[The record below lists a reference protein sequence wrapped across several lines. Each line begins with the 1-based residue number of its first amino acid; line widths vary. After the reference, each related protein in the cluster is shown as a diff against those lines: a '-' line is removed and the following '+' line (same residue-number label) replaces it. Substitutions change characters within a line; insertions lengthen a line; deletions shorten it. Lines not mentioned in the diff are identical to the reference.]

1 MDKNKRLYDLDKRKV
16 TVCMIVDMVL
26 LLFPVIIFAV
36 VWGILEAQYLAIEDK
51 SSVDVN
57 PHFFGAAILLPF
69 VPISLGAPLTLLY
82 RKLWKQP
89 ISFRKLFMIVLIPFL
104 PGFILFL
111 ALLVFLP
118 VFGLIPL
125 PVFFAF
131 FLISLLAI
139 LRSEKEKFLE

>member
-1 MDKNKRLYDLDKRKV
+1 MDKNKRLYDLDKGKV
-16 TVCMIVDMVL
+16 TVCMIVDMVIFL
-26 LLFPVIIFAV
+26 VPVIIFAV

-51 SSVDVN
+51 SSVDLG
-57 PHFFGAAILLPF
+57 PHFFAAGVLFLF

-89 ISFRKLFMIVLIPFL
+89 ISFRKLFMIVLVPFL
-104 PGFILFL
+104 PGFILFGV
-111 ALLVFLP
+111 LLVFLP
-118 VFGLIPL
+118 VFGLIPFS
-125 PVFFAF
+125 VFFAF

>member
-1 MDKNKRLYDLDKRKV
+1 MDASKRLYDLDERKV
-16 TVCMIVDMVL
+16 TVCMIVDI
-26 LLFPVIIFAV
+26 IIFLLPAIV
-36 VWGILEAQYLAIEDK
+36 FAIIWGTLELQYLAIEDK

-57 PHFFGAAILLPF
+57 PHFFAAGVLFLF

-89 ISFRKLFMIVLIPFL
+89 ISFRKLFMIVLVPFL
-104 PGFILFL
+104 PGFILFGV
-111 ALLVFLP
+111 LLVLLP
-118 VFGLIPL
+118 VFGLFPL
-125 PVFFAF
+125 SVFFAF

>member
-1 MDKNKRLYDLDKRKV
+1 MDKNKRLYDLDKGKV
-16 TVCMIVDMVL
+16 TVCMIVDMVIFL
-26 LLFPVIIFAV
+26 VPVIIFAV

-51 SSVDVN
+51 SSVDLG
-57 PHFFGAAILLPF
+57 PHFFAAGVLFLF

-89 ISFRKLFMIVLIPFL
+89 ISFRKLFMIVLVPFL

-111 ALLVFLP
+111 VLLVFLP
-118 VFGLIPL
+118 VFGLFPFS
-125 PVFFAF
+125 VFFAF

>member
-69 VPISLGAPLTLLY
+69 VPISLGAPLTLFY

-89 ISFRKLFMIVLIPFL
+89 IIFWNLFFIVLIPFL

-111 ALLVFLP
+111 ALLVILP
-118 VFGLIPL
+118 VFGFIPL
-125 PVFFAF
+125 SVFFAF

>member
-1 MDKNKRLYDLDKRKV
+1 
-16 TVCMIVDMVL
+16 MIVDMVL
-26 LLFPVIIFAV
+26 LLLPVIIFAV

-69 VPISLGAPLTLLY
+69 VPISLGAPLTLFY

-89 ISFRKLFMIVLIPFL
+89 INFWKLFFIVLIPFL

-111 ALLVFLP
+111 ALLVILP
-118 VFGLIPL
+118 FFGLISL
-125 PVFFAF
+125 PVFFVF

>member
-1 MDKNKRLYDLDKRKV
+1 MDKNKRLYDLDKGKV
-16 TVCMIVDMVL
+16 TVCMIVDMVIFL
-26 LLFPVIIFAV
+26 VPVIIFAV

-69 VPISLGAPLTLLY
+69 VPISLGAPLTLFY

-89 ISFRKLFMIVLIPFL
+89 IIFWKLFFIVLIPFL

-125 PVFFAF
+125 SVFFAF

-139 LRSEKEKFLE
+139 LRSEKENFLE

>member
-1 MDKNKRLYDLDKRKV
+1 MDKNKRLYDLDKGKV
-16 TVCMIVDMVL
+16 TVCMIVDMVIFL
-26 LLFPVIIFAV
+26 VPVIIFAV

-51 SSVDVN
+51 SSVDLG
-57 PHFFGAAILLPF
+57 PHFFAAGVLFLF
-69 VPISLGAPLTLLY
+69 VPISLGAPLTLFY

-89 ISFRKLFMIVLIPFL
+89 IIFWKLFFIVLIPFL

-118 VFGLIPL
+118 VFGLIPSS
-125 PVFFAF
+125 VFFAF

>member
-1 MDKNKRLYDLDKRKV
+1 
-16 TVCMIVDMVL
+16 MIVDMFIFL
-26 LLFPVIIFAV
+26 LPVIIFAA
-36 VWGILEAQYLAIEDK
+36 VWGFLEAQYLAIEDK
-51 SSVDVN
+51 SSVDVG
-57 PHFFGAAILLPF
+57 PHFFAAGLLLAF

-89 ISFRKLFMIVLIPFL
+89 IGFRKLFFIVLIPFL

-125 PVFFAF
+125 SVFFAF

>member
-1 MDKNKRLYDLDKRKV
+1 MDKNKRLYDLDERKV
-16 TVCMIVDMVL
+16 TVCMIVDI
-26 LLFPVIIFAV
+26 IIFLLPAIV
-36 VWGILEAQYLAIEDK
+36 FAIIWGTLELQYLAIEDK

-57 PHFFGAAILLPF
+57 PHFFGAGVLFLF

-89 ISFRKLFMIVLIPFL
+89 ISFRKLFMIVLVPFL
-104 PGFILFL
+104 PGFILFGV
-111 ALLVFLP
+111 LLVLLP
-118 VFGLIPL
+118 VFGLFPL
-125 PVFFAF
+125 SVFFAF

>member
-1 MDKNKRLYDLDKRKV
+1 
-16 TVCMIVDMVL
+16 MIVDMVL

-69 VPISLGAPLTLLY
+69 VPISLGAPLTLFY

-89 ISFRKLFMIVLIPFL
+89 IIFWKLFFIVLIPFL

-118 VFGLIPL
+118 VFGIPL
-125 PVFFAF
+125 SVFFAF

-139 LRSEKEKFLE
+139 LRSEKEKFLD

>member
-1 MDKNKRLYDLDKRKV
+1 MDKNKRLYDLDERKV
-16 TVCMIVDMVL
+16 TVCMIVDIIIF
-26 LLFPVIIFAV
+26 LFPALVFAII
-36 VWGILEAQYLAIEDK
+36 WGTLELQYLAIEDK

-57 PHFFGAAILLPF
+57 PHFFAAGVLFLF

-89 ISFRKLFMIVLIPFL
+89 ISFRKLFMIVLVPFL
-104 PGFILFL
+104 PGFILFGV
-111 ALLVFLP
+111 LLVLLP
-118 VFGLIPL
+118 VFGLFPL
-125 PVFFAF
+125 SVFFAF